1 VFDFRNDNPAWAA
14 WADRKVEKLSGSQ
27 VPRYA
32 ATPPP
37 LDPTSGDAPA
47 GKGGADGGEAKG
59 GAPGATGDQAGG
71 QKREGAK
78 EAKEAKEAKDAK
90 EASSKGPATDPWEP
104 VEWVQVHDYKAGMLK
119 RTTLVL
125 AREEKETIRK
135 AGTLAEKA
143 AHIEAQIRDTRRDAA
158 PAGKR
163 WQESG
168 ADHERR
174 FSLLLIW
181 VAIIVAS
188 AAELVTAYPLFRALQ
203 LVDWHNYIAAA
214 GVVAV
219 AVLASKSI
227 AVGAHTYT
235 EHAQSPAKRRLVAI
249 ALVLGLTTL
258 AALLVGMYYVRVGW
272 DVNQSASGSS
282 ETLSG
287 SALWG
292 LTSIQFALVV
302 AQTVALFYLL
312 PSNPAADRARRQWLD
327 AQQRVAKLTR
337 RLLTVNGRRNTLIR
351 LHWAHRHEA
360 VAHCF
365 HNIFEYQRALNRYST
380 AKSKNLFEG
389 FDSRCD
395 DRWFP
400 PPLLTLKKEH
410 APEHLGKLAEVG
422 RELES
427 RPAPAPAPVPVP
439 SPVNSAPGPK
449 PREGGRP
456 GPRWWRPWAAPAS
469 QREKAPAAKAQ
480 AAANGAG
487 RPAAPAAL
495 PVKSGAAT

>member
-37 LDPTSGDAPA
+37 LDPSPGDAPA
-47 GKGGADGGEAKG
+47 GQPGAGGAEAKG
-59 GAPGATGDQAGG
+59 GAPGPTGEQAGG
-71 QKREGAK
+71 KKRE
-78 EAKEAKEAKDAK
+78 EAKDAK
-90 EASSKGPATDPWEP
+90 EAKEGSSKGPATDPWEP

-119 RTTLVL
+119 RSTLQL

-135 AGTLAEKA
+135 AGTLSEKA
-143 AHIEAQIRDTRRDAA
+143 AHIEAQIRDVRRDAA

-249 ALVLGLTTL
+249 ALALGLTTL

-312 PSNPAADRARRQWLD
+312 PSNPAADRARRQWRD
-327 AQQRVAKLTR
+327 AQQQVAKLTR

-351 LHWAHRHEA
+351 LHWAHRREI
-360 VAHCF
+360 VAQCF

-380 AKSKNLFEG
+380 AKAKNLFEG
-389 FDSRCD
+389 FDSRAD

-427 RPAPAPAPVPVP
+427 RPVPAPAPAQLPAPA
-439 SPVNSAPGPK
+439 NSAPSPK

-469 QREKAPAAKAQ
+469 SREKAPAGKAL
-480 AAANGAG
+480 AAANSAG
-487 RPAAPAAL
+487 RPVATAAL
-495 PVKSGAAT
+495 PVKSGSAT